1 MIGYEYE
8 QKRRPA
14 ILQDIWDF
22 QQSIPVRLA
31 RFELRL
37 PRGWEYKT
45 HWLNHAAVEP
55 RSASD
60 SRWIWELENLP
71 AIEREP
77 GMPHW
82 QGVAGW
88 LGVTYF
94 GRDTNSGQQKQSTWR
109 DIGLWYAQ
117 LAADRCKSTAAIR
130 QKVVELTAA
139 VAKPVDRIGALAA
152 FIQKEIRYVAIDV
165 GIGGYQPH
173 SAEDVYTN
181 RYGDCKD
188 KVTLLRTM
196 LAEIG
201 VDSYYVLINSNRGVV
216 IPNFSSALG
225 FNHVILA
232 IRLPVESRRNGLW
245 SVQQDA
251 QRGTLL
257 YFDPTDTLV
266 PLGMLPAARK
276 PPDELWSVSF
286 RSRRRTAAASIDGC
300 HAK

>member
-1 MIGYEYE
+1 MAY
-8 QKRRPA
+8 
-14 ILQDIWDF
+14 LV
-22 QQSIPVRLA
+22 VRI
-31 RFELRL
+31 
-37 PRGWEYKT
+37 RGT
-45 HWLNHAAVEP
+45 VN
-55 RSASD
+55 
-60 SRWIWELENLP
+60 I
-71 AIEREP
+71 
-77 GMPHW
+77 PHW
-82 QGVAGW
+82 ANTTLNNLNLDKRFRATIVAENPQS
-88 LGVTYF
+88 LGML
-94 GRDTNSGQQKQSTWR
+94 RK
-109 DIGLWYAQ
+109 I
-117 LAADRCKSTAAIR
+117 
-130 QKVVELTAA
+130 
-139 VAKPVDRIGALAA
+139 
-152 FIQKEIRYVAIDV
+152 KEIVAWTSVDANSV
-165 GIGGYQPH
+165 KELLEKKGRK
-173 SAEDVYTN
+173 N
-181 RYGDCKD
+181 